1 MRKHALYPEC
11 VQENIG
17 EQDTSNCNQLS
28 VFDEILPSAHTL
40 YNAYP
45 NRFNP
50 VITISYNLPKDGSV
64 QITIHDLLGNVVTNL
79 INKEQSTGLRSV
91 QWNATNIQGRAMS
104 AGVYLYTINAGKFR
118 QTKKMILLK

>member
-45 NRFNP
+45 SRFNP

-79 INKEQSTGLRSV
+79 INKEQSAGLRSV
-91 QWNATNIQGRAMS
+91 QWNATNIQCRAMS